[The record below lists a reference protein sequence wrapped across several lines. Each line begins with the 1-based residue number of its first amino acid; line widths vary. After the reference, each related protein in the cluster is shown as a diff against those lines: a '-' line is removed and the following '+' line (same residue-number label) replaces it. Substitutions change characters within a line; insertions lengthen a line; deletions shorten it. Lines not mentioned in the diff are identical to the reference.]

1 VPHGGW
7 RRTRCRY
14 SHWGL
19 VWRSATLR
27 SVNTNTDPY
36 SINVTLGQKILYSIG
51 ALVLLV
57 VAIGVFLPATVVVE
71 RESTID
77 APRASVFA
85 LLNDY
90 RQVNEWSPWTDTD
103 PNALYT
109 LSGPPRGEGATMTWD
124 GRIIGLGGQV
134 ITESTPYERIV
145 NLLDL
150 GGGSV
155 ATSTFNLRR
164 IDNQTEVVW
173 QFKRDFGLNLA
184 GRYFGQILDGII
196 GPDYEKG
203 LQNLKTMAEQLPAAD
218 FSDIE
223 IEHRNVEAMDIAW
236 LAAISKPEASAMSEA
251 LGAAYFEL
259 LNFIDKH
266 DLTEAGA
273 PMVIGGTF
281 NGSALQFNAAIPI
294 RGMDGD
300 GDAPQANSGVQQGV
314 QLGKSYEGRVIR
326 VKHIGSYRELDRT
339 HDKIAAYLAAF
350 GISRNGDAWESYVS
364 DPTRVDEDELL
375 TYVYYP
381 IEQEF

>member
-1 VPHGGW
+1 M
-7 RRTRCRY
+7 
-14 SHWGL
+14 
-19 VWRSATLR
+19 
-27 SVNTNTDPY
+27 NTNTDPY
-36 SINVTLGQKILYSIG
+36 SINVTLGQKILYCIG
-51 ALVLLV
+51 ALLLLV
-57 VAIGVFLPATVVVE
+57 VAIGVFLPATIIVE
-71 RESTID
+71 RGSTID

-90 RQVNEWSPWTDTD
+90 RQVKEWSPWMDTD

-124 GRIIGLGGQV
+124 GQIIGQGGQV

-145 NLLDL
+145 NQLDL
-150 GGGSV
+150 GGGSS
-155 ATSTFNLRR
+155 ATGTFDLRQ
-164 IDNQTEVVW
+164 IDNKTEVIW
-173 QFKRDFGLNLA
+173 RFKREFGLNLA
-184 GRYFGQILDGII
+184 GRYFGQLLDGII
-196 GPDYEKG
+196 GPDYEEG
-203 LQNLKTMAEQLPAAD
+203 LQNLKTMAERLPAAD

-236 LAAISKPEASAMSEA
+236 LAASSKPEASAISEA

-266 DLTEAGA
+266 DLIEAGA
-273 PMVIGGTF
+273 PMSIGGSF

-294 RGMDGD
+294 RGLDGSLD
-300 GDAPQANSGVQQGV
+300 GRLDGKPSQEVSGV

-326 VKHIGSYRELDRT
+326 VKHIGSYRDLGRT

-381 IEQEF
+381 IKKEL